1 MARQN
6 RATPFDDA
14 PPAGSDLLARPY
26 HAKQLAPQAAMEI
39 TERPILA
46 NEIRV

>member
-1 MARQN
+1 LVLQGR
-6 RATPFDDA
+6 
-14 PPAGSDLLARPY
+14 ARPY
-26 HAKQLAPQAAMEI
+26 HAKRLAQQAAMEI